1 MSQPSSLAPEEQ
13 SSSETQPETSVETIP
28 NAEIVDVPN
37 ANVPNEGDEDSPGCA
52 LELLPTRL
60 LNNSAYNKRS
70 AFLRQRFYPD
80 VPGSPLLLPREF
92 HGISRSLIDP
102 DALKVVYRLLNAGYR
117 AFIVGG
123 GVRDL
128 LIGRKPKDFDIA
140 TDASTNDVHRLFR
153 NSRIIGRRFRLNH
166 VYFNGGKIFEVSTFR
181 DNAEE
186 NDDADNT
193 SIITR
198 DNVYGNIESDAYR
211 RDLTINGLFYDLRSF
226 AVIDYVG
233 GVKDLE
239 EATVRTIGDPMIRF
253 REDPVRMIRAVR
265 HAARTGFQI
274 EKSTLDAIHELAELL
289 AECSQVRVYEEFLK
303 ELKGGYSRDSFE
315 LMEDTRILP
324 HIFSPVKY
332 VNPNRVSIIKER
344 WSGTL
349 RKIDKAATLGSD
361 VPVAVML
368 LSMMLG
374 EVDDS
379 FFASLPPADI
389 ETQRSL
395 WGKSPISSMQPAGK
409 RRRRKPSGDLRFK
422 EASTGESPAEKS
434 PLDASLTDEQNS
446 NEDDFDNEHIPF
458 PDPSETSVESQR
470 TYDDYEN
477 SDLPESAINPTRHL
491 INKLFLPM
499 GVYRADREKMEL
511 LLSGR
516 MALIEAANGQR
527 SAQEVYRKS
536 YFEISLQLLDLCTP
550 TEESK
555 IAVSFWLEFLEDAP
569 LPKRSNNTAAAGR
582 RRPRRQR
589 RGQRPENRP

>member
-1 MSQPSSLAPEEQ
+1 MSQPSPSAPEEQ
-13 SSSETQPETSVETIP
+13 ASSALQPDSSVEI
-28 NAEIVDVPN
+28 NLSAEI
-37 ANVPNEGDEDSPGCA
+37 EGDQDTPGCA
-52 LELLPTRL
+52 LELLPARL
-60 LNNSAYNKRS
+60 LNNPEYNKRA

-80 VPGSPLLLPREF
+80 LPGLPMLLPREF

-102 DALKVVYRLLNAGYR
+102 DALKVVYRLLNAGYK

-128 LIGRKPKDFDIA
+128 LIGRQPKDFDIA

-181 DNAEE
+181 DNAEDS
-186 NDDADNT
+186 DDVEST

-239 EATVRTIGDPMIRF
+239 EATVKTIGDPAVRF

-274 EKSTLDAIHELAELL
+274 EETTLNAIHALAELI

-303 ELKGGYSRDSFE
+303 ELKGGYSRHSFE
-315 LMEDTRILP
+315 LMEDTSILP

-332 VNPNRVSIIKER
+332 VNQSRVSMIKER

-349 RKIDKAATLGSD
+349 RKIDKAAALGSD
-361 VPVAVML
+361 VPVSVML

-374 EVDDS
+374 EVDEN
-379 FFASLPPADI
+379 FFSTLPPADI
-389 ETQRSL
+389 EIQRSL
-395 WGKSPISSMQPAGK
+395 WGKSPISAMRTAGK
-409 RRRRKPSGDLRFK
+409 RRRRKPSGDIDSPNLS
-422 EASTGESPAEKS
+422 EGESPAEKFVPDEPYLNKNDRDSECLPLPGSGES
-434 PLDASLTDEQNS
+434 PVEPQ
-446 NEDDFDNEHIPF
+446 
-458 PDPSETSVESQR
+458 VESMSL
-470 TYDDYEN
+470 DEDCEN
-477 SDLPESAINPTRHL
+477 SDLPESAVNPTRHL

-516 MALIEAANGQR
+516 MALIEAANGHR

-555 IAVSFWLEFLEDAP
+555 HAVSFWLEFLEDAP
-569 LPKRSNNTAAAGR
+569 LPKRNNNSAAAGR

-589 RGQRPENRP
+589 KGPRPENRK